1 MRTLHQV
8 VIPLERSWAGWLGLQ
23 AEKLSR
29 GGKWIFLALFV
40 LFAGGWTVYL
50 VAGSFSGKSA
60 ISYPSLQM
68 KSIPA
73 LPAPKGG
80 LRRMGPLLSKEEYGR
95 IHRFSL
101 YIDSQKATACGRRLL
116 DSITGNRPGLL
127 DSLRL
132 VENLY
137 QSQIKPR

>member
-1 MRTLHQV
+1 M
-8 VIPLERSWAGWLGLQ
+8 VIPLERRSAGWLGLQ

-50 VAGSFSGKSA
+50 VAGSFSGKSV
-60 ISYPSLQM
+60 ISYPFLQM
-68 KSIPA
+68 KSTPS
-73 LPAPKGG
+73 LPASKRG
-80 LRRMGPLLSKEEYGR
+80 LRHMGPLLSKEEYGR
-95 IHRFSL
+95 IHRFTL
-101 YIDSQKATACGRRLL
+101 YIDSLKATASGRRLL
-116 DSITGNRPGLL
+116 DSVTGNRPGLL

-137 QSQIKPR
+137 QSQIKP